1 MAASTNCGVA
11 ASVGTLNRGWTDA
24 YLPLFLGANS
34 IWLNACRKK
43 EARGLGD
50 GVAGKAARAALATV
64 GATYI

>member
-1 MAASTNCGVA
+1 M
-11 ASVGTLNRGWTDA
+11 
-24 YLPLFLGANS
+24 
-34 IWLNACRKK
+34 NACRKK